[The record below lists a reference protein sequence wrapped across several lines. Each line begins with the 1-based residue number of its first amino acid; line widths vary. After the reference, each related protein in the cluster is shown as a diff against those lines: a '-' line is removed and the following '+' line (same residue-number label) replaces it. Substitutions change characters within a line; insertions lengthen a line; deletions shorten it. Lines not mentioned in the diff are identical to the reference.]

1 MIPAQTGTRPDRFD
15 RSNGTGSHRFC
26 KRWCGVVCCAAAAAA
41 ALCAFCPRQRERV
54 SERAACVAPTER
66 EIERGGVVAR
76 VCEHNMKMERGK
88 IFKERIKNDLM
99 MVVRKKLDNLN
110 L

>member
-1 MIPAQTGTRPDRFD
+1 MC
-15 RSNGTGSHRFC
+15 SC
-26 KRWCGVVCCAAAAAA
+26 MCAV
-41 ALCAFCPRQRERV
+41 LLLPPRVLSFFFPRQRE

-66 EIERGGVVAR
+66 EIVRGGVVAR
-76 VCEHNMKMERGK
+76 VCEHNTKMERGK

>member
-1 MIPAQTGTRPDRFD
+1 MREK
-15 RSNGTGSHRFC
+15 SVKCVCMH
-26 KRWCGVVCCAAAAAA
+26 VCCAAAAAS
-41 ALCAFCPRQRERV
+41 CAFFFFPRQRE

-66 EIERGGVVAR
+66 EIVRGGVVAR

>member
-1 MIPAQTGTRPDRFD
+1 M
-15 RSNGTGSHRFC
+15 
-26 KRWCGVVCCAAAAAA
+26 CAV
-41 ALCAFCPRQRERV
+41 LLLPPRVLFFVHGRERV
-54 SERAACVAPTER
+54 RAACVAPTER
-66 EIERGGVVAR
+66 EIDRGGVVAR